1 MRVIIGGNSPSQKK
15 VTPKMLT
22 DTACKNA
29 HWGGKAKW
37 GKVFKL
43 ADGKGLSFGCYP
55 DIA

>member
-1 MRVIIGGNSPSQKK
+1 
-15 VTPKMLT
+15 MLT